1 VLLLGWRFDINV
13 FSLNQLYRNRLVRC
27 YLGAT
32 RTTKGL
38 RKPQAFTGFD
48 FDDDLKLNELATSF
62 RGPYPLLNCTLNL
75 GGDADAALNTRHSD
89 SFLFSPLFCGTARP
103 GVGYAETYNEDL
115 DPPLYAGI
123 TLGQAVSISGA
134 AASPNMGYNTR
145 PLVAYLLT
153 LFNVRLGWW
162 APNPSR
168 RRSGKG
174 LGFLGFLHLLVESIG
189 GATDHGRLL
198 NVSDGGHFENLGIY
212 ELVRR
217 RCRVIIASDAEC
229 DEELAFGSLGNVIR
243 LCETDFGTTIDIDV
257 SALRKGPD
265 GFSRSHCAIGTIRY
279 GNGSTGYL
287 IYLKANLTNDEDTSI
302 LQYHS
307 SHSSF
312 PHQSTANQFYTE
324 DQFESYRRLGLHT
337 VRTAFRG
344 IAEKTKP
351 LHAAQ
356 TLADRLIASAVPSPI
371 FVQYTKRLDEIWER
385 FRQSPGCG
393 VFFYQLTGTQPGTPP
408 APADP
413 HAEKCLG
420 LELLQLMEDVFL
432 ELRLEDFWEH
442 PDNRGWATLFMDFAR
457 SERMREIWL
466 ESRRTMGIRFEQFCA
481 AKLGLPSERPIYRLR
496 PLSQR
501 G

>member
-1 VLLLGWRFDINV
+1 
-13 FSLNQLYRNRLVRC
+13 
-27 YLGAT
+27 
-32 RTTKGL
+32 
-38 RKPQAFTGFD
+38 
-48 FDDDLKLNELATSF
+48 
-62 RGPYPLLNCTLNL
+62 
-75 GGDADAALNTRHSD
+75 
-89 SFLFSPLFCGTARP
+89 
-103 GVGYAETYNEDL
+103 
-115 DPPLYAGI
+115 
-123 TLGQAVSISGA
+123 
-134 AASPNMGYNTR
+134 MGYNTR

-162 APNPSR
+162 LPNPSR
-168 RRSGKG
+168 RRTGAGMG
-174 LGFLGFLHLLVESIG
+174 LTGFFYLLLESFG
-189 GATDHGRLL
+189 GATDHRPLL

-212 ELVRR
+212 ELIRR
-217 RCRVIIASDAEC
+217 RCRVIVASDAEC

-243 LCETDFGTTIDIDV
+243 LCEVDFGTTIDIDV

-287 IYLKANLTNDEDTSI
+287 IYLKANLTSDEDASI
-302 LQYHS
+302 QQYHA
-307 SHSSF
+307 SHPSF

-356 TLADRLIASAVPSPI
+356 KLSDRLIANTVPSST
-371 FVQYTKRLDEIWER
+371 FVHYTERLDGIWER

-393 VFFYQLTGTQPGTPP
+393 VFFYELTGGKPDKALGS
-408 APADP
+408 ADP
-413 HAEKCLG
+413 HAEECLG
-420 LELLQLMEDVFL
+420 LELLQLMEDVFI

-442 PDNRGWATLFMDFAR
+442 PDNRGWASLFMNFAR
-457 SERMREIWL
+457 SKRLRKIWL

-481 AKLGLPSERPIYRLR
+481 AKLGLPSERPIYRLH